1 MHKSILDNINLQNDI
16 TKLLED
22 KLKEEAT
29 SPYISNKII
38 ISIKNDVK
46 KLVKKIDVENN
57 ILSLESDIIKEY
69 NRISEYDYENNY
81 VNNENNM
88 IKNTELIYK
97 TLPSQAGS
105 NFRKLHTTALN
116 LMRDKK
122 LTWKQAVKLTIGNYK
137 GCYIV
142 YKDGKQFPFEK
153 YLQMLYKTECVSI
166 TRQHAFNLGD
176 ELNTKL
182 YQYSSWSKAK
192 NNRKDCLIL
201 AGNIITFEKSV
212 KSTHDENGS
221 THKVYYAPSYGW
233 EDPDGP
239 QGINCGHTF
248 YPYIE
253 GTKIKSK
260 KTNFINE
267 IVGGI
272 DG

>member
-1 MHKSILDNINLQNDI
+1 MHKSILDNINLQEDI
-16 TKLLED
+16 TKLLEK
-22 KLKEEAT
+22 KLKEKAT

-38 ISIKNDVK
+38 IGIKKDVQ
-46 KLVKKIDVENN
+46 KLINEINTEKN
-57 ILSLESDIIKEY
+57 ILQLESDIIKEY
-69 NRISEYDYENNY
+69 NAISGYDYEKKY
-81 VNNENNM
+81 VNNTNNM

-105 NFRKLHTTALN
+105 NFKKLHNTALN
-116 LMRDKK
+116 LMKDKK
-122 LTWKQAVKLTIGNYK
+122 LTWKQATKLTLGNYK

-142 YKDGKQFPFEK
+142 YKDGKKFPFEK

-176 ELNTKL
+176 QLNTKL

-192 NNRKDCLIL
+192 NNRKDCLLL
-201 AGNIITFEKSV
+201 AGNIITFDKSI
-212 KSTHDENGS
+212 KSTNDENGS
-221 THKVYYAPSYGW
+221 THKVYYAPAYGW

-248 YPYIE
+248 YAYEE
-253 GTKIKSK
+253 GTKIRSK

-267 IVGGI
+267 MLGGI
-272 DG
+272 